1 MPRGADMVD
10 SENVKSENHKYDT
23 GSQSQSCLE
32 IKPAIVVLQDYTVK
46 AVHIDSRENKQK
58 QADGK

>member
-1 MPRGADMVD
+1 MVD